1 MKKFKQ
7 CEWSYKP
14 VIFSFSVGITW
25 DDAPTDQHAVIN
37 TDYKIRC
44 VVLASPP
51 ATIDWLKESLIVSTG
66 RILHTPLLQNFK
78 KVFLLYHAPVPFFTS
93 LWQGAIMYPTI
104 IAYLLQLTYLLLYKT
119 VVDFSFFNT
128 FLKTFFFFLSCLCL
142 FFLLHM
148 QWSNSHPSWKS
159 YPSVKEVGSSH
170 CVKLLIHEY
179 LLVFL
184 KKRTSIQMS
193 NS

>member
-66 RILHTPLLQNFK
+66 RILHTHHYCKTLK
-78 KVFLLYHAPVPFFTS
+78 KVFLLYHAPVPFFYFPLAGS
-93 LWQGAIMYPTI
+93 YYVLY
-104 IAYLLQLTYLLLYKT
+104 YYCVLTYYNLLTCCYYIKLSSISL
-119 VVDFSFFNT
+119 FST
-128 FLKTFFFFLSCLCL
+128 LFLKPLFFFLSCLCL

-170 CVKLLIHEY
+170 CVKLYMNIGIY
-179 LLVFL
+179 LTF
-184 KKRTSIQMS
+184 IQIS
-193 NS
+193 KS

>member
-1 MKKFKQ
+1 MSTFPVQLKVHIKNEQWSMKKFKQ

-66 RILHTPLLQNFK
+66 RILHTYHYCKTLK
-78 KVFLLYHAPVPFFTS
+78 KVFLLYHAPVPFFYFPLAGS
-93 LWQGAIMYPTI
+93 YYVP
-104 IAYLLQLTYLLLYKT
+104 YYYCVLTYLLLYKT

-128 FLKTFFFFLSCLCL
+128 FLKTSFLFSLLPLSL
-142 FFLLHM
+142 F
-148 QWSNSHPSWKS
+148 S
-159 YPSVKEVGSSH
+159 SSH
-170 CVKLLIHEY
+170 AVEQQP
-179 LLVFL
+179 
-184 KKRTSIQMS
+184 SIMEIIPIREGGR
-193 NS
+193 

>member
-66 RILHTPLLQNFK
+66 RILHTHTTIAKLWNKFFYYTKLLS
-78 KVFLLYHAPVPFFTS
+78 PFFTS
-93 LWQGAIMYPTI
+93 LWQGAIMYSTI
-104 IAYLLQLTYLLLYKT
+104 IAYLLTTTYLL
-119 VVDFSFFNT
+119 VV
-128 FLKTFFFFLSCLCL
+128 
-142 FFLLHM
+142 
-148 QWSNSHPSWKS
+148 
-159 YPSVKEVGSSH
+159 
-170 CVKLLIHEY
+170 I
-179 LLVFL
+179 
-184 KKRTSIQMS
+184 I
-193 NS
+193 

>member
-66 RILHTPLLQNFK
+66 RILHTHHYCKTLK
-78 KVFLLYHAPVPFFTS
+78 KVFLLYQAPAPFFTS

-128 FLKTFFFFLSCLCL
+128 LFLKNFFLFSL
-142 FFLLHM
+142 FPLSLF
-148 QWSNSHPSWKS
+148 S
-159 YPSVKEVGSSH
+159 SSH
-170 CVKLLIHEY
+170 AVEQQP
-179 LLVFL
+179 
-184 KKRTSIQMS
+184 SIMEIIPIREGGR
-193 NS
+193 

>member
-66 RILHTPLLQNFK
+66 GILPTHHHCKTLK
-78 KVFLLYHAPVPFFTS
+78 KVFLLYHAPVPFFPS

-104 IAYLLQLTYLLLYKT
+104 IAYLLTTTYLLTCYYIKLSSISL
-119 VVDFSFFNT
+119 FST
-128 FLKTFFFFLSCLCL
+128 LFLKPLFFFLSCLCL

-170 CVKLLIHEY
+170 CVKLYMNIGIY
-179 LLVFL
+179 LTF
-184 KKRTSIQMS
+184 IQMS
-193 NS
+193 KS